1 VSELALQQLLN
12 GVVVGLGYALVAVG
26 LSVMLRVL
34 DAVNFAHGEMYVIA
48 GLVTFTAT
56 RIWDVPYVVA
66 GAVGVAVAALGGLA
80 LALLL
85 RKVLRQDPF
94 NVLLAT
100 FGVGLIISHLA
111 NLALVGRA
119 RSVDSPFGGL
129 IEIGGVQLTG
139 QRIVLAVVSVVALTG
154 VHLMLSRSPIG
165 RQMRA
170 VAENHAGAEV
180 LGVNLQRVAAVV
192 FVLATALA
200 GLAGV
205 LLAPIVGVSAL
216 AGINVVI
223 KAFVVVILGGIG
235 SVTGAAVGGIA
246 LGVVESLG
254 STYLGSEWTNG
265 FGFLLLIAVLLLRPQ
280 GLLTPRRT

>member
-1 VSELALQQLLN
+1 MSALALQQLLN

-26 LSVMLRVL
+26 LSLMLRVL

-56 RIWDVPYVVA
+56 RTWDLPYLVA
-66 GAVGVAVAALGGLA
+66 GALGVAVAALGGLV
-80 LALLL
+80 LVRLL

-100 FGVGLIISHLA
+100 FAVGLVISQLA
-111 NLALVGRA
+111 NLELEGRA
-119 RSVDSPFGGL
+119 RSVDAPFSGL
-129 IEIGGVQLTG
+129 VEIGGLQLTG
-139 QRIVLAVVSVVALTG
+139 QRIVLVVVSGVALIG
-154 VHLMLSRSPIG
+154 VHLLLSRTPTG

-170 VAENHAGAEV
+170 VAENHAGAQV
-180 LGVNLQRVAAVV
+180 LGVSVDRVAAVV
-192 FVLATALA
+192 FVLSTALA

-205 LLAPIVGVSAL
+205 LLAPVVGVSAL

-235 SVTGAAVGGIA
+235 SVPGAVVGGIA

-254 STYLGSEWTNG
+254 STYLGSQWTNG

-280 GLLTPRRT
+280 GLLAPRRT